1 MLELDLIQILSC
13 IFSLKKVQKM
23 DSLSKANSKYFKSY
37 DPKPE
42 SKHIYLDTNNL
53 CGYATSK

>member
-1 MLELDLIQILSC
+1 
-13 IFSLKKVQKM
+13 M
-23 DSLSKANSKYFKSY
+23 DFLSKANSKYFKSY